1 MVRQKAG
8 LCVVVVMVLLTSA
21 CAGTGQR
28 GGDTTSTEQFLNNA
42 LQTYGVVGGAG
53 AVREAPVSGSGDV
66 GV

>member
-1 MVRQKAG
+1 MLRRKVALCGLVSMVF
-8 LCVVVVMVLLTSA
+8 LTSA

-28 GGDTTSTEQFLNNA
+28 AGDMTSTEQFLNNA

-53 AVREAPVSGSGDV
+53 AVREAPVSDSGDV